1 MYDTIAAI
9 STPRGEGG
17 IGIVR
22 ISGKDAFEILGK
34 IFKPKSKKKNKWIK
48 NIHNQLWNDL

>member
-9 STPRGEGG
+9 STPKGEGG

-22 ISGKDAFEILGK
+22 ISGKDTFKILEK
-34 IFKPKSKKKNKWIK
+34 IFKP
-48 NIHNQLWNDL
+48 H